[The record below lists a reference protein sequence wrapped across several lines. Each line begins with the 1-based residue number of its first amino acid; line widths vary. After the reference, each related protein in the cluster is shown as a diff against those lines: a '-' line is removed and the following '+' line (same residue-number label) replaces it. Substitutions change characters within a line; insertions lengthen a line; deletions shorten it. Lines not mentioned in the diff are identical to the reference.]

1 MEVKKMLILAALTAS
16 LFANDIIVKNSA
28 NSVEKTVNRIQNIV
42 TKKGFTVFAVID
54 HQTGANKVRMQLPP
68 SKEIIFGNPK
78 MGTPLLQE
86 NMQAGLDLPIR
97 ILVYQDRD
105 KRSKIAYRDGEWL
118 VSEHNLSNKKLL
130 NKMNFTLDNITTEA
144 GRKQ

>member
-16 LFANDIIVKNSA
+16 LFANDIIIKNSV
-28 NSVEKTVNRIQNIV
+28 NSVEKTVNKIQNIV

-54 HQTGANKVRMQLPP
+54 HQAGANKVRMKLPP

-86 NMQAGLDLPIR
+86 KMQAGLDLPIR
-97 ILVYQDRD
+97 ILVYQDTD
-105 KRSKIAYRDGEWL
+105 LKSKIAYRDGEWL
-118 VSEHNLSNKKLL
+118 VSEHNLSNRKLL

-144 GRKQ
+144 GRK

>member
-1 MEVKKMLILAALTAS
+1 MKKMLILAALTAS
-16 LFANDIIVKNSA
+16 LFANDIIVKNSD

-54 HQTGANKVRMQLPP
+54 HQAGANKVRMQLPP